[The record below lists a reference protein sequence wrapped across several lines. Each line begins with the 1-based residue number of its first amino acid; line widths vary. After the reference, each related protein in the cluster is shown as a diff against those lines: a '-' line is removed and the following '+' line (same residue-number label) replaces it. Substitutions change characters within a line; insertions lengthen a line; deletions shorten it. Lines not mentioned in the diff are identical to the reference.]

1 MPEIAPP
8 VEVRSSPHAG
18 ELRLVAPAADQ
29 AEEPRKIRGYA
40 AVFNSR
46 SQVLTT
52 EGGMQFVE
60 VIAPGAFATS
70 LSAGLDVTASYNH
83 NANYPLGRVRAGTLR
98 IFEDETGLGYETT
111 LGTRS
116 YECDLEQSLA
126 RGDVFGSS
134 FTFAAVEDKWEE
146 GPDGLPLRTL
156 MQVHLFELGPVT
168 NPAYRSASATAR
180 SLEAFVGERS
190 ARRAAAFAAAPA
202 PPPDPA
208 PTHDAPAPAALAASL
223 ALRLL
228 GLR

>member
-8 VEVRSSPHAG
+8 VEVRSSPHKG
-18 ELRLVAPAADQ
+18 ELRLVAPAAAD
-29 AEEPRKIRGYA
+29 EPRKIRGYA

-52 EGGMQFVE
+52 DGGMAFVE

-70 LSAGLDVTASYNH
+70 LAAGLDVTASFNH
-83 NANYPLGRVRAGTLR
+83 NPDYPLGRVSAGTLR
-98 IFEDETGLGYETT
+98 LFEDTEGLGYETT

-116 YECDLEQSLA
+116 YEADLEQSLE

-134 FTFAAVEDKWEE
+134 FTFAAVEDRWEE

-156 MQVHLFELGPVT
+156 IQVHLFELGPVT

-190 ARRAAAFAAAPA
+190 ARLAAAFAAAPN
-202 PPPDPA
+202 PPPTPA
-208 PTHDAPAPAALAASL
+208 PTPDAQAQPAHAASL

-228 GLR
+228 DLR